1 MTLLFLDFV
10 LDFLPRGELQ
20 RQISCLGSICL
31 PCSRW
36 YIAQML
42 DAIAW
47 MHARGVIHRDL
58 KPENVLLDDNM
69 RIKITD
75 FGSAMMFEAG
85 NDGVWLC

>member
-1 MTLLFLDFV
+1 
-10 LDFLPRGELQ
+10 
-20 RQISCLGSICL
+20 
-31 PCSRW
+31 
-36 YIAQML
+36 ML